1 MSKRMITAVLALALA
16 VGGSSLAL
24 ARSSHKVKLTSQL
37 ASVSTAGNKI
47 VDAGTVSGTYGSG
60 AIVVRSTVSATAIA
74 FKTTVW
80 YVKGTINAKGTLQ
93 VAPQPD
99 GSTAYTGTAK
109 ATGGTGRFKAVRGTI
124 KITGTSPPN
133 DTVHAT
139 LTATGTL
146 KY

>member
-1 MSKRMITAVLALALA
+1 MPKRLMIAVLTVALAA
-16 VGGSSLAL
+16 GGSSLAL

-37 ASVSTAGNKI
+37 ASVSTSGNKI
-47 VDAGTVSGTYGSG
+47 VDAGTVKGTYGSG
-60 AIVVRSTVSATAIA
+60 AIVVHSTVTATTIA

-80 YVKGTINAKGTLQ
+80 YVKGTINSKGTLQ
-93 VAPQPD
+93 VATQPD
-99 GSTAYTGTAK
+99 GTTTYTGSAK
-109 ATGGTGRFKAVRGTI
+109 ATGGTGRFKGARGTF
-124 KITGTSPPN
+124 KVTGTSPPN